1 MLAINQTAFQA
12 RTQIEQACT
21 AIQNND
27 TQVALIGLNLA
38 IKSIDNIVGR
48 PSVSVIGEYVS
59 RSKF

>member
-38 IKSIDNIVGR
+38 IRSTDNIVGNLTTTTAGR
-48 PSVSVIGEYVS
+48 
-59 RSKF
+59 